1 LVTAPDQ
8 LGLDLQ
14 SRDNRRRFSLVAP
27 SHRVVI
33 LQLPVT
39 LPGALFR
46 TTAHPPP
53 GLSDIGRDTLADA
66 GVIRDDARITITR
79 ESADDV
85 GFREVFL
92 SIDGES
98 VAVLR
103 HGERFTTEVVSGL
116 HRLRAH
122 NTLFWKTHD
131 LILRPGEHARFT
143 VVNRAGWG
151 TFGMLFFLGAMPVY
165 LTFERLTQ
173 PIAPVQPRSDRVP

>member
-1 LVTAPDQ
+1 VFLHLSLTFPGVFLKAKA
-8 LGLDLQ
+8 GLPADL
-14 SRDNRRRFSLVAP
+14 S
-27 SHRVVI
+27 
-33 LQLPVT
+33 T
-39 LPGALFR
+39 
-46 TTAHPPP
+46 
-53 GLSDIGRDTLADA
+53 IGRDALADA
-66 GVIRDDARITITR
+66 RVMREDARITITR
-79 ESADDV
+79 ESVDDV

-103 HGERFTTEVVSGL
+103 HGERFSTEVLSGP

-131 LILRPGEHARFT
+131 LVLRPGEHAQFT

-165 LTFERLTQ
+165 LTFERITQ
-173 PIAPVQPRSDRVP
+173 PIAPAQSPPDSTC